1 MAHQSGQIPSCQKVS
16 TKVKKEMIAH
26 LKGSQKIDKRS
37 ERRNWKSRLSPIV
50 MSTRDSSNLAK
61 TDREMAYA
69 Q

>member
-1 MAHQSGQIPSCQKVS
+1 
-16 TKVKKEMIAH
+16 MIAH